1 MLNEHSITVWR
12 VMQQLALDK
21 AGDQDYAN
29 DMFVFWYLHDVG
41 KQFWYTSDHAERWWE
56 ILKRVGYKYRQEVYY
71 HGGVNIQY
79 SSTELDLLN
88 TADLQV
94 TLSWDHVPPQKRL
107 EDIAIRH
114 WKDSIGYQN
123 SVILAQKLWLI

>member
-21 AGDQDYAN
+21 TGEQDYAN
-29 DMFVFWYLHDVG
+29 DMFVLWYLHDIG

-79 SSTELDLLN
+79 SSPELDLLN

-94 TLSWDHVPPQKRL
+94 ILSWEHVFPQKRL

>member
-1 MLNEHSITVWR
+1 MNEHSITVWKI
-12 VMQQLALDK
+12 MQQLALEK
-21 AGDQDYAN
+21 TGDQNYAN
-29 DMFVFWYLHDVG
+29 DMFVLWYLHDIG

-71 HGGVNIQY
+71 HGAINIQY
-79 SSTELDLLN
+79 SSPELDLLN

-94 TLSWDHVPPQKRL
+94 TLSWDHVSLQERL

>member
-21 AGDQDYAN
+21 TGEQDYAN
-29 DMFVFWYLHDVG
+29 DMFVLWYLHDIG

-79 SSTELDLLN
+79 SSPELDLLN

-94 TLSWDHVPPQKRL
+94 TLSWEHVSPQKRL

-123 SVILAQKLWLI
+123 SVILDQKLWLI